1 MYSLGYLI
9 MLLSYVIFCIV
20 VVIVNKIRAKLLL
33 RLENNKNEEYS
44 YLTLL
49 EIFILNSNKTIAQQY
64 ITVGTLLSIR
74 K

>member
-9 MLLSYVIFCIV
+9 MLLSYVIFCT
-20 VVIVNKIRAKLLL
+20 VVIVTKFKRNYSYDYKTR
-33 RLENNKNEEYS
+33 NKNNIL